1 MANRVANMDRK
12 RNRAQRAVG
21 YECLLADGNT
31 INVWVSQDELDMEF
45 HGLDLKKVCRLGAE
59 RASAQDIEKGELTV
73 SRELLIEVEE
83 RELIGG
89 QRR

>member
-73 SRELLIEVEE
+73 SLELLVEVEE